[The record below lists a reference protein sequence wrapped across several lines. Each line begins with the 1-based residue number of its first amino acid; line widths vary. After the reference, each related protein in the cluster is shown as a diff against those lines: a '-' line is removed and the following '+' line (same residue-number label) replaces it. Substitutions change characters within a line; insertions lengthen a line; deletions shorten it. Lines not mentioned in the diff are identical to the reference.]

1 MQEIYEL
8 KNLLAGNPECY
19 EEYLLLSQVHHF
31 NVFNRSEICERTQ
44 PMHRSDFYKISLIKG
59 HGILQVRDEQIEI
72 NGNVLIFFNPTVPYF
87 WKVLSEDIPSYY
99 CYFDNHFQT
108 KLLNKDYFQKSALF
122 TSSMNPVFILTDEE
136 TKEIR
141 CIFESMYLE
150 IKSDYHYRY
159 DIIATYLQ
167 LLLQKAYKFQNISEK
182 ASGNK
187 PAAIRLTSKFL
198 NLLENQFPIDSI
210 EHSLKLKTPNDFAN
224 ELSIHVNHL
233 NYVIK
238 EVTSKKTSEIIASRV
253 LTEAKALLNHSN
265 FDISEIAYLL
275 GFEYPSNFITF
286 FKRHTKETPKSFRKN
301 SFSNI

>member
-1 MQEIYEL
+1 MDD
-8 KNLLAGNPECY
+8 PECF

-31 NVFNRSEICERTQ
+31 NVFNRSEICEKTQ
-44 PMHRSDFYKISLIKG
+44 PLHRSDFYKISLIKG
-59 HGILQVRDEQIEI
+59 RGILQVRDELIEI

-87 WKVLSEDIPSYY
+87 WQTLAEETPSYY
-99 CYFDNHFQT
+99 CYFDNQFQT

-122 TSSMNPVFILTDEE
+122 TSSMNPIFSLTDEQAE
-136 TKEIR
+136 DVR
-141 CIFESMYLE
+141 RIFESMLLE
-150 IKSDYHYRY
+150 INSEYHYRY

-182 ASGNK
+182 SSANK

-198 NLLENQFPIDSI
+198 NMLENQFPIDSL

-238 EVTSKKTSEIIASRV
+238 EVTSKSTSEIIASRV

-301 SFSNI
+301 SFSNIQNI